1 MDMPRLRLA
10 TSHLIPLHLP
20 LRLFRPAM
28 HGMALANVAAMRPK
42 DRHWNLS
49 LLALLAVVGL
59 AVLVWLG

>member
-1 MDMPRLRLA
+1 MV
-10 TSHLIPLHLP
+10 SQ
-20 LRLFRPAM
+20 
-28 HGMALANVAAMRPK
+28 LANRGMHIACVAAMRTK